1 MSTTTFE
8 TLKKLWEEFET
19 NHVEFETKGTKAAA
33 KRARLAIGQIKNL
46 VTEYRRES
54 VEDSK

>member
-8 TLKKLWEEFET
+8 QLKKLWEEFET
-19 NHVEFETKGTKAAA
+19 NHVEFTEKGKKVAA
-33 KRARLAIGQIKNL
+33 KRARAAIGEIKKL

-54 VEDSK
+54 VEASK